1 MPTIYFDGIGDVTVS
16 EEEMKQY
23 DPDQFRQKL
32 VQEYADYAN
41 ENDIDMS
48 AFSTQ
53 FAKEF
58 TSTARGL
65 SEMMTGERTTTAEQ
79 DFLAEVALA
88 KDPVRGWA
96 GLILGAIA
104 DPITLP
110 FAFAKLFKLG
120 KIGMG
125 AAAGAFGGATGA
137 VRQEYGED
145 RLMNTIA
152 GAGLGGVLG
161 AGISVLMRKFNVKTP
176 EELQKIADEGGEE
189 AQRLAK
195 ELEKL
200 AEDPEVQAELNATPK
215 ADRPEVDQDIEQ
227 MKLDYRNEQDIQRQ
241 IDEMQAEVDNMPS
254 SAQGEKFY
262 QAIDETNAYI
272 ADVLDPKITKLERQY
287 KLATTSKKP
296 MEEKRTILA
305 DLQKQIDDLKA
316 EKELRINERDTRDQP
331 LVDRLQELR
340 KAKAELRR
348 YDNGK
353 GPLPSF
359 VKPPEVTKVEVAPVE
374 PTVKINEPAPKVE
387 TTAPKTD
394 NQFSGVLNAG
404 GAGNALR
411 NRLWDEYTGKVGA
424 VDPKVKQIREQN
436 PNLDP
441 EQLFDVLDGKP
452 VALRPEQIVQPTQ
465 GATVADL
472 QQPKFTGKSVGA
484 GQRNILTLPTSA
496 ADAATLDLRTKAARN
511 LGEPPK
517 SVTGARPEMTPR
529 QAKQQEY
536 MRQKDS
542 EMDQNLFNTD
552 DVEGKYT
559 FKNLLDAAEDKQY
572 FVEREIDEGNYKD
585 AADWI
590 AREFENSSG
599 ILSPATKIVASRI
612 YAIASD
618 NLVKLQEAF
627 AEIEKT
633 GKVSAKMVEM
643 LGEMQEDAQL
653 RNAMDVMRNIERIE
667 GADKKN
673 TSAALNAFKL
683 ANRMKKDQMQK
694 LARASTISHL
704 YFGVEC

>member
-272 ADVLDPKITKLERQY
+272 ADVLDPKLTKLERQY

-359 VKPPEVTKVEVAPVE
+359 VKPPEVTKVEVAPIE
-374 PTVKINEPAPKVE
+374 PTVKINEPIAPQAPQRAVE
-387 TTAPKTD
+387 PQAVEPVVPQEVSPKSPLAAAVEAP
-394 NQFSGVLNAG
+394 A
-404 GAGNALR
+404 
-411 NRLWDEYTGKVGA
+411 
-424 VDPKVKQIREQN
+424 PQN
-436 PNLDP
+436 IL
-441 EQLFDVLDGKP
+441 ES
-452 VALRPEQIVQPTQ
+452 
-465 GATVADL
+465 L
-472 QQPKFTGKSVGA
+472 QQPAFTGRSVGA

-496 ADAATLDLRTKAARN
+496 ADAATLDMRTKAARN

-517 SVTGARPEMTPR
+517 SVTNARPEMTPR
-529 QAKQQEY
+529 KAKQQEY
-536 MRQKDS
+536 MRQQDS

-653 RNAMDVMRNIERIE
+653 RKAMDVMRNIERIE

-694 LARASTISHL
+694 LARARTISHL